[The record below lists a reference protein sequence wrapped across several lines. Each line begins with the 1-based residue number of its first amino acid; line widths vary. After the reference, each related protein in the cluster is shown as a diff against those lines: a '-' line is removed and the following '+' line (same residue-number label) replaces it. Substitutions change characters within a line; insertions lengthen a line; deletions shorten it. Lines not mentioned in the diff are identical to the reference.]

1 MANINLKF
9 YRVTN
14 APSNPQDGYIWFNP
28 DSGSISIY
36 KTDKWENYSGLL
48 DATYSNNKL
57 TITKKDGTALT
68 IDLSSIS
75 NIGDLSTR
83 LGAAENEIKTIK
95 SNITTLS
102 QAVNL
107 MKDDVDAIPATVSTE
122 VTNQLDDLDA
132 TVWSTGGNTAPDFKT
147 DANKDTRVAV
157 KVVQTDGKITS
168 VEVLENEIASSSDIS
183 DVNDRIDT
191 LTSTLVGDKKDGNG
205 NLVDQNKS
213 IRTIATDVLTEVL
226 VDENAADAYNSLE
239 EMSAWLQ
246 SHPESAAAMNLEL
259 EQLKGTV
266 SGLQSAKVV
275 STFGG
280 KTGDITVRGDQD
292 TNGSV
297 NLAMSDDNELQASIV
312 GLGTIA
318 YKNSLSKSDVGL
330 TNVDNLAAV
339 NYLTDFKVD
348 ETNKKVSI
356 TVGGTTKTITNA
368 DLKKILAEYFDA
380 AGAASDVL
388 GTTSDDDSKNTVYG
402 VKAYVDS
409 LFTWEEY

>member
-9 YRVTN
+9 YRAGN
-14 APSNPQDGYIWFNP
+14 APSNPKDGYIWFNP
-28 DSGSISIY
+28 NLGSISIY

-48 DATYSNNKL
+48 DATYSNNTL

-75 NIGDLSTR
+75 SIGDLSTR
-83 LGAAENEIKTIK
+83 LGTAENEIKTIK
-95 SNITTLS
+95 GNITTLS

-107 MKDDVDAIPATVSTE
+107 MKNDVDAIPTTVSAE
-122 VTNQLDDLDA
+122 VTSQLGTLDA
-132 TVWSTGGNTAPDFKT
+132 AVWSTGGSTTPDFT
-147 DANKDTRVAV
+147 TNANKDKRVAV
-157 KVVQTDGKITS
+157 KVVQADGKITG
-168 VEVLENEIASSSDIS
+168 VEVLENNIASSSDIS
-183 DVNDRIDT
+183 DVNNRIDVI
-191 LTSTLVGDKKDGNG
+191 VGNDA
-205 NLVDQNKS
+205 NKS

-266 SGLQSAKVV
+266 SGLQNANVV

-280 KTGDITVRGDQD
+280 KTGAITVKGGQ
-292 TNGSV
+292 TANGSV
-297 NLAMSDDNELQASIV
+297 NLTMSNNQLQASIV
-312 GLGTIA
+312 GLKDLA
-318 YKNSLSKSDVGL
+318 YKDSLSKSDVGL
-330 TNVDNLAAV
+330 ANVDNLAAV

-356 TVGGTTKTITNA
+356 TVGGTTKTITHA

-380 AGAASDVL
+380 AGDAEEAA
-388 GTTSDDDSKNTVYG
+388 NG

>member
-9 YRVTN
+9 YRAGN
-14 APSNPQDGYIWFNP
+14 APSNPKDGYIWFNP
-28 DSGSISIY
+28 NLGSISIY

-48 DATYSNNKL
+48 DATYSNNTL

-75 NIGDLSTR
+75 SIGDLSTR
-83 LGAAENEIKTIK
+83 LGTAENEIKTIK
-95 SNITTLS
+95 GNITTLS

-107 MKDDVDAIPATVSTE
+107 MKGDVDAIPTTVSTE
-122 VTNQLDDLDA
+122 VTSQLGTLDA
-132 TVWSTGGNTAPDFKT
+132 AVWSTGGSTTPDFT
-147 DANKDTRVAV
+147 TNANKDKRVAV
-157 KVVQTDGKITS
+157 KVVQADGKITG
-168 VEVLENEIASSSDIS
+168 VEVLENNIASSSDIS
-183 DVNDRIDT
+183 DVNDRIDVI
-191 LTSTLVGDKKDGNG
+191 VGTNTDDA
-205 NLVDQNKS
+205 NKS
-213 IRTIATDVLTEVL
+213 IRSIATDVLTEVL

-266 SGLQSAKVV
+266 SGLQNANVV

-280 KTGDITVRGDQD
+280 KTGAITVKGGQ
-292 TNGSV
+292 TANGSV
-297 NLAMSDDNELQASIV
+297 NLIMSNNQLQASIV
-312 GLGTIA
+312 GLKDLA
-318 YKNSLSKSDVGL
+318 YKDSLSKSDVGL
-330 TNVDNLAAV
+330 TNVDNLAAA

-380 AGAASDVL
+380 VGAANDVL